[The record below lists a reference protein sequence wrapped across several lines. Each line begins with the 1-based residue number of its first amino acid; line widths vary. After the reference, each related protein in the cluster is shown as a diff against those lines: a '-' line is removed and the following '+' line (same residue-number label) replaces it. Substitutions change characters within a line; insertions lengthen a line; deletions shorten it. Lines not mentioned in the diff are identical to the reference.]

1 MAHLKKKDSVG
12 LFLDLGRAFDSN
24 FNRQKKSMHEIKLLW
39 NYWRSSKVVRELS
52 RRQEA
57 VAM

>member
-24 FNRQKKSMHEIKLLW
+24 LIQIKKSMHEIKLLW
-39 NYWRSSKVVRELS
+39 NYWRSSKVV
-52 RRQEA
+52 
-57 VAM
+57 